1 MHRLHGLGLFVV
13 SIFLFWMIFALM
25 THTATHIGHASVPKW
40 PIRVALLVLGIIYWF
55 GRGLHI
61 PFGDGLGFALAA
73 TDPVLDLSTNATSHL
88 LYQLLLYIGVRV
100 LPFGLPTSLW
110 FFSAVFALL
119 TLWQL
124 DGFYHQREL
133 GLKIRVGLMLVMGL
147 SFTFWRHAEIPE
159 VYTLY
164 WFCLVVQWRLLFW
177 MLDSQPKHGQWPW
190 RRILVAVI
198 WTGITLMVH
207 IGHLLLIPTIL
218 LSIWIRGRK
227 SGIGLGS
234 GMVALVGGFSIMILV
249 ASPLVLLPMWRLS
262 LPISEALLDVLF
274 DRMHQETILIAD
286 PLGLLKGI
294 LVGAGLFA
302 YNFGLAG
309 LAIVV
314 TVFSLTNRYVR
325 SVVSQRLVLA
335 DGLLLLLGS
344 SLALHLAYVCRFG
357 NLQVQPFYG
366 PAYITVFILLAHLL
380 SRLPWPSTVVGGAG
394 PALTTGS
401 LSILNLRV
409 WTWGLLVLG
418 QPMMY
423 GLVFGV
429 SSWLISQPKEI
440 PALSPL
446 KQFAEQKA
454 YKSGLA
460 YYLLP
465 WQSDKS
471 DALRIVRMI
480 SEKDRLTA
488 ADSMIIK
495 DTGYNWAQG
504 MILAKRL
511 PPDQY

>member
-1 MHRLHGLGLFVV
+1 
-13 SIFLFWMIFALM
+13 MIFASM
-25 THTATHIGHASVPKW
+25 THTDSHTSNAIIPKW
-40 PIRVALLVLGIIYWF
+40 PISVALLVLGVVYWF
-55 GRGLHI
+55 GRGLYI

-73 TDPVLDLSTNATSHL
+73 TDPVIDLSTNATSHL

-124 DGFYHQREL
+124 DCFYQQSQLR
-133 GLKIRVGLMLVMGL
+133 LKTRVGLTLVLGL

-177 MLDSQPKHGQWPW
+177 MLEGQPRQGQLP
-190 RRILVAVI
+190 RSRILATVV
-198 WTGITLMVH
+198 WTGLTLMVH
-207 IGHLLLIPTIL
+207 IGHVLLIPTIL

-227 SGIGLGS
+227 SGLGLGPNL
-234 GMVALVGGFSIMILV
+234 VALISGFSIMVLV

-262 LPISEALLDVLF
+262 MPVSEALLDVLF

-286 PLGLLKGI
+286 PLSLVKGV
-294 LVGAGLFA
+294 LVGTGLFA

-309 LAIVV
+309 LAVVV
-314 TVFSLTNRYVR
+314 TVISLTIRYVR
-325 SVVSQRLVLA
+325 SAVSQKLFLA

-344 SLALHLAYVCRFG
+344 SLALHLAYVCRFW

-366 PAYITVFILLAHLL
+366 PAYITIFILLAHLL
-380 SRLPWPSTVVGGAG
+380 SRPQRPSAMVGGLG
-394 PALTTGS
+394 QALTSGS
-401 LSILNLRV
+401 LSILNWRV
-409 WTWGLLVLG
+409 WIWGLVILG

-440 PALSPL
+440 PALLPL
-446 KQFAEQKA
+446 KQFAQQKA
-454 YKSGLA
+454 YKGGLA

-495 DTGYNWAQG
+495 DTGYNWDQV

-511 PPDQY
+511 PPDQD